1 MGLQSILSRL
11 LLIGALVGLVGAPL
25 GQASL
30 AATAMQV
37 SSAKKMANDVPCC
50 HDEHPTKDCQKS
62 CPLMAM
68 CANQTLPEAAIWQAS
83 VPMRLLA
90 VIRPL
95 GDDPLAGIDSIPPPP
110 PPRSVA

>member
-1 MGLQSILSRL
+1 MGLRSILSRL

-37 SSAKKMANDVPCC
+37 PSSMKMANDMPCC

-68 CANQTLPEAAIWQAS
+68 CTNQTLPEAAVWQAS
-83 VPMRLLA
+83 VPMWLLA
-90 VIRPL
+90 MIQPL
-95 GDDPLAGIDSIPPPP
+95 ADAPLAGIDSIPPPP
-110 PPRSVA
+110 PPRSIA